1 MGDAA
6 HFLAP
11 ARLIRLALLAGL
23 TACGDAAATEPITPD
38 AAAAT
43 SIALLTPFDATAPM
57 ERRAND
63 SLPSSLRVQLRDV
76 SGQPVKQAGRMLTLS
91 VIEANGVASTRIQIQ
106 RGNATATDTAGVARV
121 TDLVLT
127 GRIGDAV
134 ISARIDT
141 LPAVTFPV
149 RLRVGGLSRGAS
161 AVSMAPDSVPV
172 GGASQVTI
180 MPLDADGNKRGAG
193 EQVTA
198 ALDGDQ
204 TLASVSAFTFVPGD
218 SSYRGTITVNAPAQ
232 PRALRV
238 NVNGAQL
245 TTTLLFTGLQA
256 AVPPTPAIALRM
268 ATLPGDTVGGY
279 RTLSGAIWT
288 SVVVQLVDASGV
300 AVRQAGV
307 AVTGRATTATGQTLT
322 SATLTGGNTVSTNS
336 QGLATFAGIALTAP
350 AGAAR
355 MRFESGT
362 LTATGFPVQVVAGV
376 VSSTRSTFTATRDS
390 LYVDSTSLLAVVPR
404 DAAGS
409 ALGSG
414 ASIVFAM
421 NGGTSGGTFT
431 AATYQAS
438 DSSYRATFTAV
449 TRGTPSTMRATVNGT
464 ELTTTRSMTVIVQ
477 PGLVVASSPVTVSP
491 PEIPVGGVSQL
502 TVTPLNGAGRKL
514 GAGQVVSAALSTGS
528 GVSAATVGAVT
539 YNSTD
544 SSYHASITGVTV
556 GTAATVTATVNGV
569 VLTTVPPIT
578 VSTNA
583 PPNTAT
589 ALAIAAVQ
597 DTTAGGALI
606 QSGAI
611 LNGVTVVLRNATGGA
626 VAQAGAAITA
636 TAVLNDGTTAWA
648 GSTLQGAGPLSTD
661 ANGSIVFP
669 ALQLSAMVGSG
680 RIRFSSPGLASVSF
694 PVRVRAGAFS
704 PGNSLFT
711 LAPDTIA
718 VNATSTAIV
727 TPRDAI
733 GNKLGSGQTVTFALG
748 AGTSNITIAATS
760 FTAGDST
767 YRATLTG
774 TTAGTARTVT
784 ASVAGTALTTTRPLT
799 VSVAPSA
806 DITATVNG
814 SSTFAISRFIYGG
827 NFITQGWDGA
837 MPPVEMTLNR
847 LGGNRLTA
855 YNWETNYSN
864 AGSDFNFQNDQFLS
878 SSTTPG
884 AYVTNAATTTFARG
898 QGLMVTIP
906 MLGYVAGDACG
917 CNVGT
922 SDSDRANRL
931 ATHFKVSR
939 AAKGSAFTTS
949 PSNSDAYVYQD
960 EFVNWFDATYP
971 GRTTNST
978 APVFFL
984 LDNEPDIWHATH
996 KEIQSDFNDNAN
1008 TPRIQTYTGFTDTS
1022 VVYAKAIKAVSPN
1035 ALVFGPGTA
1044 TFTGIQSLGRYPTA
1058 DPVYGSQNFF
1068 DVYLDRMNAA
1078 STAAGKRLLDVLDL
1092 HFYPQNGTPNG
1103 AISNDYATQDAA
1115 MIEARVQAPRSLW
1128 DPTYNDGS
1136 WVNQAAGG
1144 PVRLIPRLRDQ
1155 ISAHYPGTRLS
1166 ITEYYYG
1173 RGGDI
1178 SGGIAQADVLGV
1190 FGREGVF
1197 AATIWPIGGIY
1208 ASPYNGDAN
1217 KTYAFVFGAF
1227 RMFRNY
1233 DGAGGAFGDTGLAAT
1248 TSDIAASSIY
1258 ASRTTSGKVVLVA
1271 INKTTAPKV
1280 TRITLSGVGSPTG
1293 AQVFLM
1299 KDGTPNPAR
1308 QADVTISGGVLTY
1321 TMPALSV
1328 STIAL
1333 TP

>member
-6 HFLAP
+6 HFPAP
-11 ARLIRLALLAGL
+11 SRLFGLALLAGL
-23 TACGDAAATEPITPD
+23 TACGDTASTEPAPPNSVP
-38 AAAAT
+38 AT
-43 SIALLTPFDATAPM
+43 SIALLTPFDATTPM
-57 ERRAND
+57 ERRAYD
-63 SLPSSLRVQLRDV
+63 SLPSSLAVQLRDA
-76 SGQPVKQAGRMLTLS
+76 SGQPVRQAGRMLTLS
-91 VIEANGVASTRIQIQ
+91 VVESNGAMSTRIQVR
-106 RGNATATDTAGVARV
+106 RGSSTPTDTAGVARV
-121 TDLVLT
+121 TDLVMS
-127 GRIGDAV
+127 GRAGDALV
-134 ISARIDT
+134 SVKIDT

-149 RLRVGGLSRGAS
+149 RLRAGAVSRSAS
-161 AVSMAPDSVPV
+161 AVAVAPDSMSV
-172 GGASQVTI
+172 GGVSQVTV
-180 MPLDADGNKRGAG
+180 MSLDADGNKRGAG

-198 ALDGDQ
+198 TLDGDQ
-204 TLASVSAFTFVPGD
+204 TLATVSPFAFVPGD
-218 SSYRGTITVNAPAQ
+218 SSYRGTITVNAPAA
-232 PRALRV
+232 PRPLRV

-245 TTTLLFTGLQA
+245 TTTLLFTGIAA

-268 ATLPGDTVGGY
+268 LTLPGDTTGGY
-279 RTLSGAIWT
+279 RTLSGAVWT
-288 SVVVQLVDASGV
+288 AVTVQLVDASGA

-307 AVTGRATTATGQTLT
+307 SVVGKATTTAGETLAT
-322 SATLTGGNTVSTNS
+322 STLTGANAVSTNS
-336 QGLATFAGIALTAP
+336 QGQATFAGIALTAP

-355 MRFESGT
+355 LRFESGT

-376 VSSTRSTFTATRDS
+376 VSSTRSTFTVSRDS
-390 LYVDSTSLLAVVPR
+390 LFVDSTSVFTVVPR

-414 ASIVFAM
+414 ASVAFAM
-421 NGGTSGGTFT
+421 SVGTSVGTIS
-431 AATYQAS
+431 AVTYQAS
-438 DSSYRATFTAV
+438 DSSYRATFKAV
-449 TRGTPSTMRATVNGT
+449 TRGSALTLRATVNGT
-464 ELTTTRSMTVIVQ
+464 ELTTTRSLTVTVQ
-477 PGLVVASSPVTVSP
+477 PGLVVAASPVTVSP
-491 PEIPVGGVSQL
+491 AEIPVGGVSQL
-502 TVTPLNGAGRKL
+502 TVTPLDGIGRKL
-514 GAGQVVSAALSTGS
+514 GAGQTVSAVLSTGI
-528 GVSAATVGAVT
+528 GVSVATVAAVT
-539 YNSTD
+539 YSSAD
-544 SSYHASITGVTV
+544 SSYRASITGTSV
-556 GTAATVTATVNGV
+556 GTAATVTTTVNGV
-569 VLTTVPPIT
+569 ALSTTPPLT

-589 ALAIAAVQ
+589 ALAITAVP
-597 DTTAGGALI
+597 DTSGGGALV

-611 LNGVTVVLRNATGGA
+611 MSGVTVVLRNSTGGA
-626 VAQAGAAITA
+626 VAQAGTAITA
-636 TAVLNDGTTAWA
+636 TAVLSDGTTAWT
-648 GSTLQGAGPLSTD
+648 GTTLQGAGPLSTD

-680 RIRFSSPGLASVSF
+680 RIRFSAPGLTSVTF

-704 PGNSLFT
+704 SANSLFT
-711 LAPDTIA
+711 LTPDTIA
-718 VNATSTAIV
+718 VNATSAAVV

-733 GNKLGSGQTVTFALG
+733 GNKIGSGLSVTFALG
-748 AGTSNITIAATS
+748 TGTSNITIGATT

-774 TTAGTARTVT
+774 TTTGTARTVT
-784 ASVAGTALTTTRPLT
+784 ASAGGTALITTRSLT
-799 VSVAPSA
+799 VAVASSA

-814 SSTFAISRFIYGG
+814 SSTYAISRFIYGG
-827 NFITQGWDGA
+827 NFINQGWDGA
-837 MPPVEMTLNR
+837 MPPVEMTVNR
-847 LGGNRLTA
+847 LGGNRLSA

-864 AGSDFNFQNDQFLS
+864 AGSDYNFQNDQLLS

-884 AYVTNAATTTFARG
+884 AYVTTAASTTFARG
-898 QGLMVTIP
+898 QALMVTIP
-906 MLGYVAGDACG
+906 MIGYVAGDACG

-949 PSNSDAYVYQD
+949 PSNTDAFVYQD
-960 EFVNWFDATYP
+960 EFVNWFDSSYP

-1008 TPRIQTYTGFTDTS
+1008 TPRIQTYTGFTDTT
-1022 VVYAKAIKAVSPN
+1022 VVYAKAIKAASPN

-1044 TFTGIQSLGRYPTA
+1044 TYTGIQTLGRYPTA

-1103 AISNDYATQDAA
+1103 AINNDYATQDAA
-1115 MIEARVQAPRSLW
+1115 MIQARVQGPRSLW

-1136 WVNQAAGG
+1136 WVTGATGG
-1144 PVRLIPRLRDQ
+1144 PIRLIPRIRDQ
-1155 ISAHYPGTRLS
+1155 IAAHYPGTKMA

-1178 SGGIAQADVLGV
+1178 SGGIAQADVLGI

-1208 ASPYNGDAN
+1208 APPYNGDAN

-1248 TSDIAASSIY
+1248 TSDVAASSIY
-1258 ASRTTSGKVVLVA
+1258 ASRTSSGKIVLVA
-1271 INKTTAPKV
+1271 INKTTAPKI
-1280 TRITLSGVGSPTG
+1280 TRITVSGVGSPTG
-1293 AQVFLM
+1293 AQVYLM
-1299 KDGTPNPAR
+1299 QDGTPNPAR

-1321 TMPALSV
+1321 AMPAMSV

>member
-6 HFLAP
+6 HFPAP
-11 ARLIRLALLAGL
+11 ARLVRLALLAGL
-23 TACGDAAATEPITPD
+23 TACGDAAATEPIPPD
-38 AAAAT
+38 TEPAT
-43 SIALLTPFDATAPM
+43 SIALLTPFDAAAPL
-57 ERRAND
+57 ERKAND
-63 SLPSSLRVQLRDV
+63 SLPSSLLVQLRDA
-76 SGQPVKQAGRMLTLS
+76 SGQPVKQAGRMLTLTVVEPS
-91 VIEANGVASTRIQIQ
+91 GVASTRIQIR
-106 RGNATATDTAGVARV
+106 RGSATATDTAGVARV
-121 TDLVLT
+121 IDLVLT
-127 GRIGDAV
+127 GRTGDAV
-134 ISARIDT
+134 LAARIDT
-141 LPAVTFPV
+141 LPAVTFPL
-149 RLRVGGLSRGAS
+149 RLRVGGLSRSAS
-161 AVSMAPDSVPV
+161 AVAMAPDSVPV

-204 TLASVSAFTFVPGD
+204 ALATVSAFTFVPGD
-218 SSYRGTITVNAPAQ
+218 SSYRGTITVNAPAA

-245 TTTLLFTGLQA
+245 TTTLLFTGIQA
-256 AVPPTPAIALRM
+256 AVPPSPAVALRM
-268 ATLPGDTVGGY
+268 ITLPGDTIGGY
-279 RTLSGAIWT
+279 RTLSGAVWT
-288 SVVVQLVDASGV
+288 GVAVQLVDASGV

-307 AVTGRATTATGQTLT
+307 AVSGRATSTAGQTLPN
-322 SATLTGGNTVSTNS
+322 ATLTGGNTVSTNS
-336 QGLATFAGIALTAP
+336 QGQATFAGIALTAP
-350 AGAAR
+350 SGAAR
-355 MRFESGT
+355 IRFESGT

-376 VSSTRSTFTATRDS
+376 VSNTRSTFTATRDS
-390 LYVDSTSLLAVVPR
+390 LYVDSTSQLAVVPR

-414 ASIVFAM
+414 ASIAFALS
-421 NGGTSGGTFT
+421 GGTSGGTFT

-449 TRGTPSTMRATVNGT
+449 ARGTASTLRATVNGT
-464 ELTTTRSMTVIVQ
+464 ELATTRSMTVVVQ

-491 PEIPVGGVSQL
+491 AEIPVGGVSQL
-502 TVTPLNGAGRKL
+502 TVTPLNGAGGKL
-514 GAGQVVSAALSTGS
+514 GAGQVVSAVLSTGT
-528 GVSAATVGAVT
+528 GVSVATVGAMT
-539 YNSTD
+539 YSSAD
-544 SSYHASITGVTV
+544 SSYRASITGVTV
-556 GTAATVTATVNGV
+556 GTAATVTTTVNGV
-569 VLTTVPPIT
+569 ALTTAPPLT

-589 ALAIAAVQ
+589 ALAITAVP
-597 DTTAGGALI
+597 DTSGGGALV

-611 LNGVTVVLRNATGGA
+611 MSGVTVVLRNATGGA
-626 VAQAGAAITA
+626 VAQAGTAITA
-636 TAVLNDGTTAWA
+636 TAVLSNGTTAWA
-648 GSTLQGAGPLSTD
+648 GSTLQGGGPLSTD

-669 ALQLSAMVGSG
+669 ALHLSAMVGSG
-680 RIRFSSPGLASVSF
+680 RIRFSSPGLAPVTF

-704 PGNSLFT
+704 SGNSLFT
-711 LAPDTIA
+711 LAPDTIP
-718 VNATSTAIV
+718 VNGTSTAVV

-733 GNKLGSGQTVTFALG
+733 GNKIGSGQTVTFALG
-748 AGTSNITIAATS
+748 VGTSNITIAATS

-799 VSVAPSA
+799 VSLAPSA

-814 SSTFAISRFIYGG
+814 SSTYAISRFIYGG

-855 YNWETNYSN
+855 YNWENNYSN
-864 AGSDFNFQNDQFLS
+864 AGKDFNYQNDQYLS

-884 AYVTNAATTTFARG
+884 AYVTGSANPTFARG
-898 QGLMVTIP
+898 QALMVTIP
-906 MLGYVAGDACG
+906 MLGYVSGDAAG
-917 CNVGT
+917 PVT
-922 SDSDRANRL
+922 ITDADRANRL
-931 ATHFKVSR
+931 ATRFKVSR

-949 PSNSDAYVYQD
+949 PNSSDAFVYQD
-960 EFVNWFDATYP
+960 EFVNWFETNYP
-971 GRTTNST
+971 GRTTNPT

-984 LDNEPDIWHATH
+984 LDNEPDIWWETH
-996 KEIQSDFNDNAN
+996 KEIQSDINDNPA
-1008 TPRIQTYTGFTDTS
+1008 TRRLSTYTGFSDTS
-1022 VVYAKAIKAVSPN
+1022 VVYARAIKNVLPN

-1044 TFTGIQSLGRYPTA
+1044 TYTGIQSLGRYPDV
-1058 DPVYGSQNFF
+1058 DPVYGTQNFF

-1078 STAAGKRLLDVLDL
+1078 STAAGRRLLDVLDL

-1103 AISNDYATQDAA
+1103 AISDDYAPQDAA
-1115 MIEARVQAPRSLW
+1115 MAQARVQAPRSLW

-1136 WVNQAAGG
+1136 WVTAAAGG
-1144 PVRLIPRLRDQ
+1144 PIRLIPRLRDQ
-1155 ISAHYPGTRLS
+1155 IAAHYPGTRLS

-1178 SGGIAQADVLGV
+1178 SGGIAQADVLGI
-1190 FGREGVF
+1190 FGREGVY

-1208 ASPYNGDAN
+1208 APPYNGDAN
-1217 KTYAFVFGAF
+1217 RTYAFIFGAF

-1248 TSDIAASSIY
+1248 TSDVAASSIY
-1258 ASRTTSGKVVLVA
+1258 ASRTTSGKIVLMA

-1280 TRITLSGVGSPTG
+1280 TRITLTGVGSPTG
-1293 AQVFLM
+1293 AQVYVM
-1299 KDGTPNPAR
+1299 QDGTPNPAR

-1321 TMPALSV
+1321 TMPAMSV
-1328 STIAL
+1328 STISL